1 MLKSLRVPERLFQL
15 AGWAVSVVFAGFLIG
30 LGGQLVGELPGV
42 DQRLT
47 LEQFMDPVRA
57 RRVAIA
63 RDSLVRLQRD
73 LAAAEDRARLS
84 LTASSNAYRS
94 RNESFN
100 NWIATRVATTDPRQ
114 DPEVLRRTREL
125 SEHYGLPPVLR
136 ETQKRED
143 VLDGEAWYTGRERRE
158 ASGWVVLTAPWLEW
172 MWSHTN
178 YHEVHHKYPYL
189 SHSYLPQA
197 FGATR
202 ERYPYEVVPGYWR
215 SIINLSQREY
225 YGARESAHQLRQE
238 SSQFRAS
245 GQN

>member
-47 LEQFMDPVRA
+47 LEQFMDPVRS

-73 LAAAEDRARLS
+73 LSAAQDRARLS

-100 NWIATRVATTDPRQ
+100 NWIATRVATTDPKQ
-114 DPEVLRRTREL
+114 DPEVLRRTQEL
-125 SEHYGLPPVLR
+125 DELKSGERAAQTEVERLDESKLR
-136 ETQKRED
+136 VSQAIETLGD
-143 VLDGEAWYTGRERRE
+143 LLLLALLALADLLL
-158 ASGWVVLTAPWLEW
+158 GWVVGPDALSPLDDGDVEDLRSDRLRAARSHELAPRR
-172 MWSHTN
+172 S
-178 YHEVHHKYPYL
+178 
-189 SHSYLPQA
+189 
-197 FGATR
+197 
-202 ERYPYEVVPGYWR
+202 WR
-215 SIINLSQREY
+215 DL
-225 YGARESAHQLRQE
+225 LRR
-238 SSQFRAS
+238 S
-245 GQN
+245 